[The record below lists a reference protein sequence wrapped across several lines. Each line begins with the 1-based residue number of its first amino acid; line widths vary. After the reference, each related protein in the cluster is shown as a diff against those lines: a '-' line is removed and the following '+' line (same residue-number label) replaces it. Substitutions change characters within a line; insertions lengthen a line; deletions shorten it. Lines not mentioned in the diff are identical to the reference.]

1 VETKKFF
8 YSFYRDPMRNFYLQ
22 FKNLFSG
29 RISFSYKL
37 INSRPWF
44 PYNKNFLFTQ
54 FDFMKAI
61 LFSSFLFI
69 TVFIGCLQ
77 LFDITL
83 EEMVLYSN
91 HPYPL
96 LLQKKLQNEKDAT
109 TITITETSFVDLNED
124 SFIKSESLSSLVL
137 NDTQILKTE
146 EKQGLID
153 SDWAR
158 ILLISN
164 VEWFEE

>member
-1 VETKKFF
+1 
-8 YSFYRDPMRNFYLQ
+8 
-22 FKNLFSG
+22 
-29 RISFSYKL
+29 
-37 INSRPWF
+37 
-44 PYNKNFLFTQ
+44 
-54 FDFMKAI
+54 MKAI